1 MKIIK
6 AKTSGFCM
14 GVKRAMQI
22 AIETA
27 KNTDGKVYTLGSLI
41 HNPQAIQY
49 LKENNRTFA
58 I

>member
-1 MKIIK
+1 MPNIIL

-27 KNTDGKVYTLGSLI
+27 NNSNSMVYTCGPLI
-41 HNPQAIQY
+41 QSSSY
-49 LKENNRTFA
+49 
-58 I
+58 